1 MKDQGFDSGHGDPT
15 DGSMRRLAVEDSIAA
30 AFRHIHNDFISWH
43 HLENLIVTTLPDH
56 AKVRV
61 WLTDITDWREDGNS
75 EKLPLDFPKYKTL
88 KNEIMI
94 GLNERVNLCDPLT
107 KIAAINYES
116 KLWRQFGDLNPQI
129 FLKMI
134 IEYNGRLIQISGN
147 PGSGKTDFALLL
159 AEYALKENFVV
170 ITNILSSEALLIR
183 FGEEVEGKEGQVFRD
198 DFYRTVRMSD
208 LLYQCIRHI
217 RDNRNVIIV
226 WDEVSTFYNRSEAMK
241 RENIDIGKLLRLIR
255 KFNANIFFLEQIT
268 DNLATVAR
276 EMLVAKFVKETRK
289 RVHFMTLP
297 GEGHYNEYLQ
307 SVPKAKIKFKTG
319 DFAGFMNDVDFGDMF
334 NKIAI
339 EEVEK
344 LDKIEEYILKI
355 INKNRKSNKLSE
367 VMMDYHEVTELVH
380 NEKGHIVAHRPK
392 PVNHS

>member
-1 MKDQGFDSGHGDPT
+1 MKDQGFDRGHEDPT
-15 DGSMRRLAVEDSIAA
+15 DGSLRRLAVEDSIAA
-30 AFRHIHNDFISWH
+30 AFRHIHNDLISWH

-61 WLTDITDWREDGNS
+61 WLTDITKWRDDGNS
-75 EKLPLDFPKYKTL
+75 EKLPFEFPKYKLL

-129 FLKMI
+129 FLKKI

-159 AEYALKENFVV
+159 TEFALKENFVV

-183 FGEEVEGKEGQVFRD
+183 FGEEVEKEGNVYRD
-198 DFYRTVRMSD
+198 NFYRTVRMSD

-217 RDNRNVIIV
+217 RDDRNVIIV

-241 RENIDIGKLLRLIR
+241 RENVDIGKLLRLIR
-255 KFNANIFFLEQIT
+255 KFNANILFLEQIT
-268 DNLATVAR
+268 DNLATIAR

-297 GEGHYNEYLQ
+297 GEGHYNEYLT
-307 SVPKAKIKFKTG
+307 SVPKARIHFKTG

-344 LDKIEEYILKI
+344 LDVIEEYILKI
-355 INKNRKSNKLSE
+355 INKNSKSGKLSKTMKKYHKETE
-367 VMMDYHEVTELVH
+367 VVR
-380 NEKGHIVAHRPK
+380 NKKGHIMAHRPIDK
-392 PVNHS
+392 